1 MKRWISTL
9 GVTLS
14 LSLPVLD
21 AAIADD
27 LSGAENELAAEA
39 ARVRVGVAPFEAAGP
54 SGVAVPDFATLLAD
68 LLGTRGVRRIVGP
81 EQLGV
86 PATAQIEASAIRAW
100 AAAAAVDGVVVG
112 RTTRLG
118 SRFSIDVQLLSATSG
133 AVVDSYIAEIARSDQ
148 VTSAIAKLADQVI
161 EGVLGLVDRA
171 APSAAVLNP
180 SLGVFDSSTRI
191 SIKSATLEATEVNG
205 NRRLVFSGDVHVV
218 QGDITMTSNRLTAD
232 YRKGTSE
239 PSRLVAQGSVRV
251 VQGNQEARCDSGT
264 FQRAEKLL
272 VCCGHAELRD
282 GASRVR
288 GKCIEFDL
296 GNQTVRVEDATVNLI
311 PEPSDG
317 GSGKSGGHWR

>member
-14 LSLPVLD
+14 LSLPALD

-27 LSGAENELAAEA
+27 LSRVGDELTAEA
-39 ARVRVGVAPFEAAGP
+39 ARVRVGVAPFEAVGPAG
-54 SGVAVPDFATLLAD
+54 VEVPDFATLLAD

-232 YRKGTSE
+232 YPKGTSE

-311 PEPSDG
+311 PEPSDD
-317 GSGKSGGHWR
+317 GSGKSGG

>member
-1 MKRWISTL
+1 LKSWISTL
-9 GVTLS
+9 SVTLS
-14 LSLPVLD
+14 LSLPALD

-27 LSGAENELAAEA
+27 LSRVGDELAAEA

-232 YRKGTSE
+232 YPKGTSE

-311 PEPSDG
+311 PEPSDD
-317 GSGKSGGHWR
+317 GSGKSGG

>member
-1 MKRWISTL
+1 MKSWISTL

-14 LSLPVLD
+14 LSLLALD

-27 LSGAENELAAEA
+27 LSRVGDELAAEA

-232 YRKGTSE
+232 YPKGTSE

-311 PEPSDG
+311 PEPSDD
-317 GSGKSGGHWR
+317 GSGKSGG

>member
-1 MKRWISTL
+1 MKSWISTL

-14 LSLPVLD
+14 LSLPALD

-27 LSGAENELAAEA
+27 LSRVGDELAAEA

-100 AAAAAVDGVVVG
+100 AAAAAVDGIVVG

-232 YRKGTSE
+232 YPKGTSE

-311 PEPSDG
+311 PELSDD
-317 GSGKSGGHWR
+317 GSGKSGG

>member
-311 PEPSDG
+311 PEPSDD
-317 GSGKSGGHWR
+317 GSGKSGG

>member
-1 MKRWISTL
+1 LKSWISTL

-14 LSLPVLD
+14 LSLPALD

-27 LSGAENELAAEA
+27 LSRVGDELAAEA

-232 YRKGTSE
+232 YPKGTSE

-311 PEPSDG
+311 PELSDD
-317 GSGKSGGHWR
+317 GSGKSGG